1 MVCDDTQSTTHLRN
15 SAFVQKTWNARKKR
29 CVTGSAEN
37 AFICNVVFVFNQSG
51 QRNKMPYHRMSN
63 RDRYEAVGMLRG
75 MSVND
80 VAAHFNLNRSTIFR
94 LKRKLNQTGDGVDL
108 QRTGRPRKTSAAED
122 RHLRTLHLRN
132 RFRSAS
138 ETARNW
144 AGNERI
150 SLRTVLRRLKNA
162 GLRSR
167 RPVQKQVLNKR
178 RQTRMGNSSSEAD
191 TDAVVKNYLVS

>member
-1 MVCDDTQSTTHLRN
+1 MECTQ
-15 SAFVQKTWNARKKR
+15 KEMCYRKCRK
-29 CVTGSAEN
+29 C
-37 AFICNVVFVFNQSG
+37 ICNVVFVFNQSG

-150 SLRTVLRRLKNA
+150 SLRTVFRRLMNA

>member
-1 MVCDDTQSTTHLRN
+1 
-15 SAFVQKTWNARKKR
+15 
-29 CVTGSAEN
+29 
-37 AFICNVVFVFNQSG
+37 
-51 QRNKMPYHRMSN
+51 MSN

-80 VAAHFNLNRSTIFR
+80 VAAQIKLNRSTIFR

-144 AGNERI
+144 ARNE
-150 SLRTVLRRLKNA
+150 
-162 GLRSR
+162 
-167 RPVQKQVLNKR
+167 
-178 RQTRMGNSSSEAD
+178 
-191 TDAVVKNYLVS
+191 

>member
-1 MVCDDTQSTTHLRN
+1 
-15 SAFVQKTWNARKKR
+15 
-29 CVTGSAEN
+29 
-37 AFICNVVFVFNQSG
+37 
-51 QRNKMPYHRMSN
+51 MPYHRMSN

-75 MSVND
+75 IFVND

-94 LKRKLNQTGDGVDL
+94 LKRKLNQTGA
-108 QRTGRPRKTSAAED
+108 RKTSAAED
-122 RHLRTLHLRN
+122 RHMRTLHMRN

-150 SLRTVLRRLKNA
+150 SLHTVLRRLKNA

-167 RPVQKQVLNKR
+167 RPVQKQELNQRHIADRLAWATRHR
-178 RQTRMGNSSSEAD
+178 RQTQMQWSRIIWSAKKCFHMDKIDGRIRCFRRQN
-191 TDAVVKNYLVS
+191 DAFSAQIFTSMDRDRALWCGQQ